1 MPCRASGR
9 RYLLVL
15 PLVVVLE
22 PVGLGAL
29 LLVVARRRY
38 WRIPALCASF

>member
-1 MPCRASGR
+1 M
-9 RYLLVL
+9 LVL
-15 PLVVVLE
+15 PLVVVPE

-38 WRIPALCASF
+38 WRIPALCASFRHM